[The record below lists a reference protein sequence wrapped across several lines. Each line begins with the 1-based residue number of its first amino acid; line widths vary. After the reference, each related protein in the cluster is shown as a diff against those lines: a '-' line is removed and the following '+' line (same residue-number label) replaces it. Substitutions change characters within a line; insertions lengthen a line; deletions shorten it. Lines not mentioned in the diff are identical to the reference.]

1 MNPDAPGGGTGA
13 GDGTAADAGVES
25 VDVGAVDDEGAE
37 PPTPGAVRE
46 RLRSVVDPCSAAVG
60 TDIDVVELGLIDAV
74 TVEGNAVTVS
84 MRLTSPGCL
93 MVEYFAREVDE
104 VVGALPGVERVT
116 LEPDAGFEWH
126 RGMMESSARAKRQ
139 RRRRELR
146 ERYGDDVE
154 SDGHE
159 PASLLGEDAGCE
171 TDSDDGPDARR
182 DQVPVGAVGRSAARP
197 GRERTDEGDDGD

>member
-13 GDGTAADAGVES
+13 GDGTAADAGVEN
-25 VDVGAVDDEGAE
+25 VDVGAVDDGGAE

-60 TDIDVVELGLIDAV
+60 TDIDVVELGLIEAV

-116 LEPDAGFEWH
+116 LETDAGFEWH
-126 RGMMESSARAKRQ
+126 RDMMESSARAKRQ
-139 RRRRELR
+139 RRRRKLR

-159 PASLLGEDAGCE
+159 SASLLGEDAGCE

-182 DQVPVGAVGRSAARP
+182 DQVPVGAVGRSAARA

>member
-1 MNPDAPGGGTGA
+1 MSPDAPGSGNGT
-13 GDGTAADAGVES
+13 GDGTAADAGVEN
-25 VDVGAVDDEGAE
+25 VDVGAVDDGGAE

-60 TDIDVVELGLIDAV
+60 TDIDVVELGLIEAV

-104 VVGALPGVERVT
+104 AVGGLPGVERVT
-116 LEPDAGFEWH
+116 LETDAGFEWH
-126 RGMMESSARAKRQ
+126 RGMMESSARTKRQ
-139 RRRRELR
+139 RRRRKLR

-171 TDSDDGPDARR
+171 TDSDDGPDARG
-182 DQVPVGAVGRSAARP
+182 DQVSVGAVGRSAERI
-197 GRERTDEGDDGD
+197 GRERTSEGDDGD

>member
-1 MNPDAPGGGTGA
+1 MSPDAPGGGTGT
-13 GDGTAADAGVES
+13 GDGTAVDAGVED
-25 VDVGAVDDEGAE
+25 VDVGVVDDGGAE

-46 RLRSVVDPCSAAVG
+46 RLRSVVDPCSAAIG
-60 TDIDVVELGLIDAV
+60 TDIDVVELGLIEAV
-74 TVEGNAVTVS
+74 TVEGDAVTVS

-104 VVGALPGVERVT
+104 AVGALPGVERVT
-116 LEPDAGFEWH
+116 LETDAGFEWH
-126 RGMMESSARAKRQ
+126 RGMMESSARTKRQ

-154 SDGHE
+154 SEGHE

-182 DQVPVGAVGRSAARP
+182 GQVPGGAVGRSAERV

>member
-1 MNPDAPGGGTGA
+1 MNPDAPGSGTGA
-13 GDGTAADAGVES
+13 EDGTAADAGVEN
-25 VDVGAVDDEGAE
+25 VDVGAVDDGGAE

-60 TDIDVVELGLIDAV
+60 TDIDVVELGLIEAV

-116 LEPDAGFEWH
+116 LETDAGFEWH
-126 RGMMESSARAKRQ
+126 RGMMESSARTKRQ
-139 RRRRELR
+139 RRRRELS

-159 PASLLGEDAGCE
+159 PASLLGEDAGCK
-171 TDSDDGPDARR
+171 TDSDDGSDARR
-182 DQVPVGAVGRSAARP
+182 DQVPVGAVGRSAARS
-197 GRERTDEGDDGD
+197 GRERTGEGDDGD

>member
-1 MNPDAPGGGTGA
+1 MNPDAPGSGTGA
-13 GDGTAADAGVES
+13 GDGTAADAGVEN
-25 VDVGAVDDEGAE
+25 VDVGAVDDGGAE

-60 TDIDVVELGLIDAV
+60 TDIDVVELGLIEAV

-104 VVGALPGVERVT
+104 AVGALPGVERVT
-116 LEPDAGFEWH
+116 LETDAGFEWH

-139 RRRRELR
+139 RRRRKLR

-182 DQVPVGAVGRSAARP
+182 DQVPVGAVGRSAARS
-197 GRERTDEGDDGD
+197 GRERTGEGDDGD

>member
-13 GDGTAADAGVES
+13 GDGTAADVGVEN
-25 VDVGAVDDEGAE
+25 VDVGAVDDGGAE

-46 RLRSVVDPCSAAVG
+46 RLRSVIDPCSAAVG
-60 TDIDVVELGLIDAV
+60 TDIDIVELGLIDAV

-139 RRRRELR
+139 RRRRKLR

-171 TDSDDGPDARR
+171 IDSDDGPDARR
-182 DQVPVGAVGRSAARP
+182 GQVLVGAVGRSAARSR
-197 GRERTDEGDDGD
+197 RERTDEGDDGD

>member
-1 MNPDAPGGGTGA
+1 MSPSAPGSGTVT
-13 GDGTAADAGVES
+13 GDGTVADDGAEN
-25 VDVGAVDDEGAE
+25 VDVGAVDDGGAE

-60 TDIDVVELGLIDAV
+60 TDIDVVELGLIEAV
-74 TVEGNAVTVS
+74 TVERNAVTVS

-104 VVGALPGVERVT
+104 AVGALPGVERVT
-116 LEPDAGFEWH
+116 LETDAGFEWH

-139 RRRRELR
+139 RRRRELS

-159 PASLLGEDAGCE
+159 PASLLGEDAGCK
-171 TDSDDGPDARR
+171 TDSDDGPNARR

-197 GRERTDEGDDGD
+197 GRERTGEGDDGD

>member
-1 MNPDAPGGGTGA
+1 MNPDAPGGGTEA
-13 GDGTAADAGVES
+13 GDGTAADAGVEN
-25 VDVGAVDDEGAE
+25 VDVGAVDDGGAE

-104 VVGALPGVERVT
+104 VVGTLPGVERVT
-116 LEPDAGFEWH
+116 LETDAGFEWH

-139 RRRRELR
+139 RRRRKLR

-159 PASLLGEDAGCE
+159 PASLLGEDAGCQ
-171 TDSDDGPDARR
+171 TDSDDEPDARR
-182 DQVPVGAVGRSAARP
+182 DQVPVGAVGRSAARAR
-197 GRERTDEGDDGD
+197 RERTGEGDDGD

>member
-1 MNPDAPGGGTGA
+1 VNPDAPGSGTGA
-13 GDGTAADAGVES
+13 GDGTAADAGVEN
-25 VDVGAVDDEGAE
+25 VDVGAVDDGGTE

-60 TDIDVVELGLIDAV
+60 TDIDVVELGLIEAV

-139 RRRRELR
+139 RRRRKLR

-182 DQVPVGAVGRSAARP
+182 DQVPVGAVGRSAARA
-197 GRERTDEGDDGD
+197 GRERTGEGDDGD

>member
-1 MNPDAPGGGTGA
+1 MNPDAADSATGA
-13 GDGTAADAGVES
+13 GDGTAADAGLEN
-25 VDVGAVDDEGAE
+25 VDVGAVDDEATE
-37 PPTPGAVRE
+37 PPTPGAVRQ

-104 VVGALPGVERVT
+104 AVGALPGVKRVT
-116 LEPDAGFEWH
+116 LETDAGFEWH

-146 ERYGDDVE
+146 ERYGDDVK

-159 PASLLGEDAGCE
+159 PASLLGEDACSE
-171 TDSDDGPDARR
+171 TDSDDGLDARR
-182 DQVPVGAVGRSAARP
+182 DQVPVAGIGRSAARA
-197 GRERTDEGDDGD
+197 GRERTGEGDDGE